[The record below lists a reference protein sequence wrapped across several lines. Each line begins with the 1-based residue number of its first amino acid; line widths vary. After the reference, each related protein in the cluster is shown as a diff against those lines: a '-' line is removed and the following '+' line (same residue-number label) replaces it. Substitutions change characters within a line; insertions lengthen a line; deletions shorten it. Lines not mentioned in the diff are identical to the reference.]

1 MKKVVL
7 LWLSILLW
15 GIAAIAQPS
24 LITYADFES
33 GVPTGWN
40 TNNST
45 NVTVNSALK
54 NSGARSIRL
63 KNSTS
68 GDVWLET
75 PTLTRNTGC
84 KVRIEFDHIPML
96 QNPEGQGEFQISIN
110 NGQTWMPITFTGG
123 ITSPT
128 GYDPTY
134 GGGIPSWGG
143 SFFKTNYWGGNTNI
157 LEENLDSTYWRHEV
171 FYLNSIIGEA
181 TTFKLRFKIG
191 QASLANTFSGW
202 YIDDFRVY
210 QGSAAGNN
218 VRIPQLQSGNILAP
232 RVYNYPNCTDV
243 RIDAIIGFLQ
253 SSAPT
258 VADSIYV
265 EYKFGNNS
273 TISKSTLRDTNGHY
287 IGYIPFNGFDS
298 ITYWRIVA
306 NDVKYNKTTYPY
318 SFNKWNSFKSIRSE
332 DTSMTLQTTG
342 ISNQEIMIK
351 TNSARSMY
359 QFRYKA
365 SELRNKGFKAG
376 KLFKLGYKVT
386 NASGPFYMTD
396 FSVYI
401 TNLNPSTV
409 LSGIN
414 PYAGNFQQ
422 VMGPD
427 LMSAPPIGEQELV
440 FDNYFIWDGESD
452 ILIKTCWDNGVN
464 NTTGGTTKIESIV
477 APAGNLSGQMYS
489 TVGFA
494 GACNAP
500 FNTSDGQI
508 GFRPNFKF
516 IFKKDCTLNY
526 DAGVNDTLVSPSS
539 MVVNANTNVPIT
551 IKINNYGS
559 DTLNAV
565 RIYTQID
572 DNASLFAGTWNG
584 MLPPDTTS
592 RPYSSIN
599 YTLPSGLTFTP
610 GYRHVKIWTDSII
623 NQIDWEPTND
633 TAIYQS
639 GYFGIVS
646 CNGPLNGVYAI
657 GNVTGITTD
666 RTFGNFKEAFAML
679 KGCGISGPV
688 TFKVLN
694 LPVGTFYT
702 DTLVFP
708 INIVGASITN
718 YIKFT
723 SASPAQYV
731 NLKPIRTTNKSY
743 DFAGAKYLK
752 FEKFNFYSADSFAVV
767 NDTLIPGTANIIE
780 MNNQSS
786 NIEFKDCG
794 FMRNPNSNNV
804 DPYYFVNI
812 GAAKYITIDSCRING
827 KAVFNHIIIQGN
839 SPTSLT
845 EGITIKKSTFTN
857 FSNESIS
864 INYSKDV
871 VIEKNEFINNLTT
884 SSNTNYNIMISSS
897 KNFSISKNKFLIN
910 NVSAIG
916 VNLALAS
923 TTPSVIANNK
933 ISIHNNNTSPST
945 SNIFGINFMSGNDV
959 KIAYNNI
966 YARDLNSDGL
976 LSFGMAIGN
985 GSTNQPLT
993 NISIKNNIVVSDGYG
1008 VGVHAKTTTQSIISF
1023 SNNIYYKLNTLISP
1037 SSTILWRY
1045 NTTNCSTLDEW
1056 NAALGG
1062 SGDLASTIYG
1072 PLFPSF
1078 DNLSTTNTYVCY
1090 KGTPISEVLDDN
1102 NYRARNT
1109 TQPCIGADEFSP
1121 PPSNIYVMKA
1131 WIDRGDV
1138 LVASDGNTI
1147 YSACGL
1153 ENEYINIQ
1161 FKNISNNTILANNL
1175 KFWYKIDN
1183 LTIPN
1188 IQKDTIHYLVIP
1200 DSVYT
1205 YRFRNPYNF
1214 GVTTADREFKVT
1226 AFSVLAADT
1235 IRTNDTAVFYVN
1247 SRIQLTALPAQN
1259 LPINYGDSALL
1270 SITSND
1276 SIYWFLRNTDEIP
1289 VLKTHTY
1296 QTNRLYNDTTFYF
1309 SRKEEIPMLKISE
1322 IQISKAANAIG
1333 QTANL
1338 PAWVTANCAIELS
1351 NYGNGAINL
1360 NGHQLSFVSGN
1371 SVALAATMT
1380 KTVTFGDYLI
1390 YPNTSV
1396 VLQFANAPIGTTPD
1410 SLKTLYIGSI
1420 SFTAAQKAGF
1430 LIKDA
1435 TGTIIDAVTY
1445 NGATFNTAT
1454 NVPTSVWTGPGKMI
1468 PNNTAGLIR
1477 TNRSAVD
1484 SNGWT
1489 PSISTT
1495 PLTISTL
1502 DTAQIWKRDNGCFG
1516 FKAPYNIT
1524 VSGIPTID
1532 PGVASI
1538 KLVGVNRTSV
1548 CTLTDE
1554 QVEVEI
1560 TNTGVSPC
1568 TSTPLLL
1575 KVYDGTTLVNTVYDT
1590 CNVTVAPNDTITY
1603 IIPQTINLASNTSDK
1618 TFNLVC
1624 HSNHSADV
1632 IHLND
1637 TARMQITSLK
1647 TPYSPIASTVNI
1659 PYATTAT
1666 LTATGVNPT
1675 DVLIWYNSNFTNH
1688 ELDRITYT
1696 TPILYENDTF
1706 YVGSML
1712 LEYDTIQL
1720 GDSNI
1725 ANALTAYPSPFN
1737 GNVKN
1742 VKEQYLY
1749 KASELSNLG
1758 LTEGNI
1764 NSIMFDI
1771 LSASGVATLT
1781 DYSIKIGTTN
1791 EESLTTWITGLTEV
1805 FNDTVQITNSSA
1817 NYGWRNLQFAD
1828 PFYYDGTSNLIIEIC
1843 FSRQESDARKV
1854 STKYSATSFNSVLSY
1869 RHASTNACI
1878 WTGSPTQPSRL
1889 RPNTRFNVDKFG
1901 CSSVRTPVAVNV
1913 APAPDCEA
1921 GLTQIVNPSTSIV
1934 MSGIS
1939 IPIDVKL
1946 KNYGSAALTS
1956 TPIHWKINDVE
1967 QTPYTWTGNLAPR
1980 DTQTVNIGNHTF
1992 ISGINTIQAWT
2003 NLACDSI
2010 YSNDTVE
2017 FEFSACIGNSTDTSH
2032 FTIGTGGNYTT
2043 INDAVSALISS
2054 GICGHV
2060 VFDINPKV
2068 DGYNEQITIPLIAG
2082 TENGN
2087 TITFRGNAPDS
2098 NDVFITYNAGTNT
2111 DKYVLKLDGTSN
2123 VRFENLRF
2131 NNFDTIYTSVVEI
2144 ANNSSNINFNG
2155 VVISSSPR
2163 IKTNN
2168 EVTNLI
2174 NITGINNDLSFN
2186 NMLFNGGAVGLS
2198 SDLPDSN
2205 SSKLSITNSFF
2216 KAFAYKGIDVK
2227 GIKELYITQ
2236 NKFREYANANISS
2249 AIAISNISNILE
2261 ILKNDVYLEG
2271 GTAVR
2276 IGFDIK
2282 KVDVSVLSPALI
2294 ANNSI
2299 SLSGIYATTALNYVG
2314 LNMDSVSNTNIYY
2327 NTIKVRASNNSG
2339 NSKSLNIGTNCSRIK
2354 VLNNNLDNSGKG
2366 FAYYVTNPSTQ
2377 VMASNN
2383 NNYISNG
2390 LNPIYWSGNKQ
2401 TVTALQTANS
2411 QDAMSISAYN
2421 PFESD
2426 SVLNIIYPSEVVRA
2440 AEPLDGLVED
2450 ILGNFRPMSPRPTI
2464 GAYEFLFSNVDFGPT
2479 SILAPDSIT
2488 SYLENDPMT
2497 VSVRVKNFGLYGID
2511 SLRIT
2516 AVLKYNADTTNI
2528 IQSISE
2534 SFVQNISSLTSVDF
2548 TLTNKL
2554 YPPLHFRSVNN
2565 KLHLCIYTTVYGDT
2579 IRINDTIHSN
2589 IIIIPAYNMQALN
2602 TVPITDRCKLFHTPV
2617 QITIKN
2623 VGEKPIGLND
2633 SLWMSYQVEGRPD
2646 IYARELLLISTATPY
2661 NDGTTNWDAIQKS
2674 QQLVYTFN
2682 TLANFY
2688 PLGLTD
2694 TTWRLRTIVSLNKD
2708 NVKVNDTSAYI
2719 TVNSRVSPPQPI
2731 THDTAIHYG
2740 TWAEPWASQINSLPI
2755 KWYADSTSTPF
2766 YSPTAYA
2773 QSMKYRTS
2781 QLFTD
2786 STFYLRVNLSGSFP
2800 CESYYTPIRV
2810 TLLDR
2815 SDIDGAAIGL
2825 EGQGPVEPPL
2835 DGWVY
2840 MTAADTI
2847 KVKVSNYGTMPM
2859 QNFDITYSIQKT
2871 TPANSPIINVT
2882 ERCTQAVAPD
2892 GHLIYKF
2899 DSLADFSAITNYK
2912 IRAWVDVPN
2921 DSIAVNDTSSIWLVK
2936 AKNGNTIY
2944 PNSVAQNAN
2953 SLDITRVQM
2962 GNMDNASNNSGIAY
2976 TDYTNTITPVTLFKG
2991 IYDSIYI
2998 SCDKPSNL
3006 ESENAI
3012 GGWTRVFIDW
3022 DRNGIFEPT
3031 EKVFDDTIWSDSL
3044 AKGKVI
3050 VPANTL
3056 TGYTRMR
3063 VMIWQGRGGNL
3074 PYGADESPTLGE
3086 VEDYKVLV
3094 RNTTPINAELVK
3106 FTQPGDFLNVQ
3117 NNDIRVVLRNTGTST
3132 LNSAT
3137 INWTMNG
3144 TPDVLNWN
3152 GSLAPAERVE
3162 VTLRANAIIPT
3173 GLTQFVAWVD
3183 AVDDPYHLND
3193 TIRKNTYI
3201 IKTFTVPYKTEFDD
3215 EGYDDFYAPNSNPL
3229 LPDNCWEFGTPDPA
3243 NTTING
3249 PYSTPN
3255 CWKTKLTGR
3264 HPENNE
3270 SILYSPIF
3278 DIGLI
3283 KPDTMTFMMRRAMNT
3298 GTFIYVDYKKYGI
3311 EGEWARLGVVSD
3323 PGAQNWYNNDSNRF
3337 QGNAIWTKHLFSL
3350 QSINRYLGNSVQFRF
3365 VFRSSTSVNDGVAID
3380 NFEIKRALRPQDA
3393 GVVQINLTP
3402 SETPTYGSTFYPKVI
3417 VRNYGSEKI
3426 HKYTVCYTAYGMHIP
3441 RCEDVFDTVGINPQ
3455 DTAVYTFAGGRVVF
3469 DSLPNNFNICAFT
3482 RLNPTDLYSDNDSL
3496 CEVKRIGPLQRDVK
3510 LIEILE
3516 PAEQVVANNDIN
3528 VVIHIKN
3535 IGIDGINQL
3544 PVAYKLP
3551 GHDAV
3556 VETITFSPA
3565 LFRNEEYH
3573 YTFNTPFHSS
3583 YGTTNLKVWTALDGD
3598 YYRYNDTLFRRVLG
3612 AISTQDIEAK
3622 YVTIDDYGTDQ
3633 IGVQLSFSNNS
3644 SVGIDSITVGYYYN
3658 GDRTNAHEE
3667 TFRNNGTL
3675 VSGQMGH
3682 HYFAQTLPRANA
3694 PYHGI
3699 CGYVKIG
3706 NDNNREND
3714 TTCTLY
3720 MGIRD
3725 AKADTI
3731 HIENTSNIMSKVQLR
3746 ARNIG
3751 TLGVPIMVNAG
3762 YVINGDW
3769 LNPVVQSFDWTFGE
3783 PNSNQIYY
3791 MTFAQR
3797 IPRVDNGAYNI
3808 VAWVDYPFDAN
3819 RSNDTTMI
3827 FKVVDIIGLDDE
3839 PEANEFTLSQNV
3851 PNPLNNS
3858 TTISFSLPN
3867 AGNTRFMVIN
3877 NMGQLIISE
3886 NKFYSEGKHE
3896 ILLDKLNL
3904 PQGIYYYAMEFEGK
3918 KITKK
3923 MVVTK

>member
-7 LWLSILLW
+7 LWLSILLC
-15 GIAAIAQPS
+15 GIAAIAQPT
-24 LITYADFES
+24 LITYADFEN
-33 GVPTGWN
+33 GIPAGWN

-45 NVTVNSALK
+45 NVTSNIALK
-54 NSGARSIRL
+54 NSGLKSIRL
-63 KNSTS
+63 KNAAS

-96 QNPEGQGEFQISIN
+96 QNPEGQGEFQISTN
-110 NGQTWMPITFTGG
+110 NGATWMPITFTGG
-123 ITSPT
+123 ISSPT

-134 GGGIPSWGG
+134 GGGIPNWLGY
-143 SFFKTNYWGGNTNI
+143 FVKTNYWSGNTNI
-157 LEENLDSTYWRHEV
+157 LETNLDNSYWKHEV

-181 TTFKLRFKIG
+181 TTFKLRFKLS

-210 QGSAAGNN
+210 QGSAVGNN
-218 VRIPQLQSGNILAP
+218 VRIPQLQSGNIIAP
-232 RVYNYPNCTDV
+232 RVYNYPNCSDV

-258 VADSIYV
+258 VPDSIYV
-265 EYKFGNNS
+265 EYKFGDNP

-306 NDVKYNKTTYPY
+306 NDVIYNKTTYPY
-318 SFNKWNSFKSIRSE
+318 SYNRWNSFKSIRSE
-332 DTSMTLQTTG
+332 DTAMTLQTSGT
-342 ISNQEIMIK
+342 SNQEIMMK
-351 TNSARSMY
+351 TNSSRNMY

-365 SELRNKGFKAG
+365 SEMIAKGFKAG
-376 KLFKLGYKVT
+376 KIFRLGYKVT
-386 NASGPFYMTD
+386 NASGPFYMND

-401 TNLNPSTV
+401 ANISPSTI

-414 PYAGNFQQ
+414 PYAGNMQQ
-422 VMGPD
+422 VVGPAV
-427 LMSAPPIGEQELV
+427 MTAPPIGENELV

-452 ILIKTCWDNGVN
+452 ILIKTCWDNGTN

-477 APAGNLSGQMYS
+477 APTGYLTGQMYS
-489 TVGFA
+489 TGGYA

-508 GFRPNFKF
+508 GYRPNFKF
-516 IFKKDCTLNY
+516 VFKKDCTLKF
-526 DAGVNDTLVSPSS
+526 DAGVNDTLVSPLS

-551 IKINNYGS
+551 IKINNFGS
-559 DTLNAV
+559 DTLTGV
-565 RIYTQID
+565 RVYTQID
-572 DNASLFAGTWNG
+572 ENLPQFAGTWTG
-584 MLPPDTTS
+584 LLLPKPASS
-592 RPYSSIN
+592 RYRSIN
-599 YTLPSGLTFTP
+599 YTLPNGLTFTP

-623 NQIDWEPTND
+623 NQIDWEPKND
-633 TAIYQS
+633 TALYRS
-639 GYFGIVS
+639 EYFGIVS
-646 CNGPLNGVYAI
+646 CNGPLNGIYAI
-657 GNVTGITTD
+657 GNVTGVTSD
-666 RTFGNFKEAFAML
+666 RTFKNFKEAFAML
-679 KGCGISGPV
+679 KGCGVSGPV

-708 INIVGASITN
+708 VNIVGASITN

-723 SASPAQYV
+723 SASPTQYV
-731 NLKPIRTTNKSY
+731 NLKPIRTSNKSY
-743 DFAGAKYLK
+743 DFAGAKYFK

-767 NDTLIPGTANIIE
+767 NDTLRPGVANIID
-780 MNNQSS
+780 MSNQTS

-794 FMRNPNSNNV
+794 FIRNPNSIDVNPN
-804 DPYYFVNI
+804 YFINI
-812 GAAKYITIDSCRING
+812 GAAKFITIDSSKFEG
-827 KAVFNHIIIQGN
+827 KAVLNHIFIQGN
-839 SPTSLT
+839 SPTNLT
-845 EGITIKKSTFTN
+845 EGITIKKSLFTN
-857 FSNESIS
+857 FSNESVS

-871 VIEKNEFINNLTT
+871 IIDKNEFINNLTT

-897 KNFSISKNKFLIN
+897 KNFAITKNKFIIN

-916 VNLALAS
+916 VNLSLAS
-923 TTPSVIANNK
+923 TTPSIIANNK
-933 ISIHNNNTSPST
+933 ISIHNNNVSPST
-945 SNIFGINFMSGNDV
+945 ANIFGINFMSGNDV
-959 KIAYNNI
+959 KIVNNNI

-976 LSFGMAIGN
+976 LSFAMAIGN

-993 NISIKNNIVVSDGYG
+993 NIAIKNNIVVSDGYG
-1008 VGVHAKTTTQSIISF
+1008 VGVHAKTTTQSVISF
-1023 SNNIYYKLNTLISP
+1023 SNNIYYKLNTLVSP
-1037 SSTILWRY
+1037 SSSILWRY
-1045 NTTNCSTLDEW
+1045 NTTNCSTLEEW
-1056 NAALGG
+1056 NSALGG
-1062 SGDLASTIYG
+1062 SGDIASTIYG

-1078 DNLSTTNTYVCY
+1078 ENLSTTNTYVCY
-1090 KGTPISEVLDDN
+1090 KGTPIAEVIDDY
-1102 NYRARNT
+1102 NYRSRNT

-1138 LVASDGNTI
+1138 LVAADGNSL

-1153 ENEYINIQ
+1153 DNEYINIQ

-1183 LTIPN
+1183 LTIPSA
-1188 IQKDTIHYLVIP
+1188 QKDTIHHTVIP
-1200 DSVYT
+1200 DSIYT

-1214 GVTTADREFKVT
+1214 AVTTADREFKVT

-1247 SRIQLTALPAQN
+1247 SRAQLTALPTQN
-1259 LPINYGDSALL
+1259 LSINYGDSALL
-1270 SITSND
+1270 SVTSND

-1289 VLKTHTY
+1289 VLKSHTY
-1296 QTNRLYNDTTFYF
+1296 QTGRLYNDTTFYF
-1309 SRKEEIPMLKISE
+1309 SRKEETPMLKISE
-1322 IQISKAANAIG
+1322 IQISRLTNAIG
-1333 QTANL
+1333 QTVNL

-1360 NGHQLSFVSGN
+1360 NGYQFAYVTGNNIALSAN
-1371 SVALAATMT
+1371 MN
-1380 KTVTFGDYLI
+1380 KTVTFGDYYI

-1396 VLQFANAPIGTTPD
+1396 VLQIANGSSPD
-1410 SLKTLYIGSI
+1410 SSKTIFIGSA
-1420 SFTAAQKAGF
+1420 TNYNANTKTGF
-1430 LIKDA
+1430 LLKDPS
-1435 TGTIIDAVTY
+1435 GTVIDAVTY

-1454 NVPTSVWTGPGKMI
+1454 NVPSSIWTGPGKMV
-1468 PNNTAGLIR
+1468 PASSAGLIR

-1484 SNGWT
+1484 STGWT
-1489 PSISTT
+1489 PSVAET
-1495 PLTISTL
+1495 PLTISTI

-1516 FKAPYNIT
+1516 FKTPYNIQ
-1524 VSGIPTID
+1524 VSGIPSID

-1554 QVEVEI
+1554 QVEVKI

-1568 TSTPLLL
+1568 TTTPLLL
-1575 KVYDGTTLVNTVYDT
+1575 RVYDGATLVNTIYDT

-1603 IIPQTINLASNTSDK
+1603 IIPQTINLAANTSDK
-1618 TFNLVC
+1618 TFDLICNSNL
-1624 HSNHSADV
+1624 STDV

-1637 TARMQITSLK
+1637 TARMQIISLK

-1720 GDSNI
+1720 GDSTI
-1725 ANALTAYPSPFN
+1725 ANPLSGYPSPLN
-1737 GNVKN
+1737 AAMKN

-1749 KASELSNLG
+1749 KASELSDLG
-1758 LTEGNI
+1758 LSEGNI
-1764 NSIMFDI
+1764 NGLMFNIMSI
-1771 LSASGVATLT
+1771 SGATNLL
-1781 DYSIKIGTTN
+1781 DYTIKIGTTN
-1791 EESLTTWITGLTEV
+1791 DEALTTWVSGLTEV
-1805 FNDTVQITNSSA
+1805 YNDTASLTSA
-1817 NYGWRNLQFAD
+1817 NTGWKSFQFTD
-1828 PFYYDGTSNLIIEIC
+1828 PFYYDGTSNIVIEIC
-1843 FSRQESDARKV
+1843 YSREGTTAKQIR
-1854 STKYSATSFNSVLSY
+1854 TYYSATSFNSVLSY
-1869 RHASTNACI
+1869 RHASTNACL
-1878 WTGSPTQPSRL
+1878 WTGSPTQMNLKL
-1889 RPNTRFNVDKFG
+1889 RPNTRFDIDKFG
-1901 CSSVRTPVAVNV
+1901 CSSVRTPVVV
-1913 APAPDCEA
+1913 SVTPPPSCEA
-1921 GLTQIVNPSTSIV
+1921 GLTQIVNPATSIV

-1939 IPIDVKL
+1939 IPIKVKL
-1946 KNYGSAALTS
+1946 ENFGSSALTS
-1956 TPIHWKINDVE
+1956 TPIHWQINGVE
-1967 QTPYTWTGNLAPR
+1967 QAPYNWTGNLLLN
-1980 DTQTVNIGNHTF
+1980 DTQTVTIGNYTF
-1992 ISGINTIQAWT
+1992 ISGINTIKAWT
-2003 NLACDSI
+2003 NLNCDTI
-2010 YSNDTVE
+2010 HSNDTVS
-2017 FEFSACIGNSTDTSH
+2017 FEFSACLGNNSDTSH
-2032 FTIGTGGNYTT
+2032 FVIGTGGDYTT
-2043 INDAVSALISS
+2043 INDAVNALISS

-2068 DGYNEQITIPLIAG
+2068 GGYNEQITIPLIAG

-2111 DKYVLKLDGTSN
+2111 DKYVLKLDGATN
-2123 VRFENLRF
+2123 IKFENLKF
-2131 NNFDTIYTSVVEI
+2131 KNYSNTYPSVVDI
-2144 ANNSSNINFNG
+2144 TNNSSD
-2155 VVISSSPR
+2155 VIFKSIVLNSLPTANPNTE
-2163 IKTNN
+2163 ITKL
-2168 EVTNLI
+2168 V
-2174 NITGINNDLSFN
+2174 NITGINNNLAFN
-2186 NMLFNGGAVGLS
+2186 NILFNGGAVGLS

-2205 SSKLSITNSFF
+2205 SNRLSITNSFF
-2216 KAFAYKGIDVK
+2216 NAFAYKGIDVK
-2227 GIKELYITQ
+2227 GIKELYVTK
-2236 NKFREYANANISS
+2236 NKFREYVNANISS

-2261 ILKNDVYLEG
+2261 IIKNDVYLEG
-2271 GTAVR
+2271 GTAARTGIDVKR
-2276 IGFDIK
+2276 
-2282 KVDVSVLSPALI
+2282 VDASVLSPAII

-2299 SLSGIYATTALNYVG
+2299 SLSGTYTNTALIYVG
-2314 LNMDSVSNTNIYY
+2314 LNMDSVTNTNIYY
-2327 NTIKVRASNNSG
+2327 NTIKVRASNNSA

-2390 LNPIYWSGNKQ
+2390 FNPIYWLGNKQ
-2401 TVTALQTANS
+2401 TIAALQTANS
-2411 QDAMSISAYN
+2411 QDAMSISVYN

-2440 AEPLDGLVED
+2440 AEPLDGFVED

-2464 GAYEFLFSNVDFGPT
+2464 GAYEFQFTNVDFGPT
-2479 SILAPDSIT
+2479 SIISPDSTID
-2488 SYLENDPMT
+2488 YLENDPIT
-2497 VSVRVKNFGLYGID
+2497 VTVRVKNFGLYGID

-2516 AVLKYNADTTNI
+2516 AVLKYKADTTDI

-2534 SFVQNISSLTSVDF
+2534 SFIQNISSLASVDF
-2548 TLTNKL
+2548 TLTDQL
-2554 YPPLHFRSVNN
+2554 YPPLHFRNVND
-2565 KLHLCIYTTVYGDT
+2565 KLHLCIYTNVNSDT
-2579 IRINDTIHSN
+2579 IHINDTIHTN
-2589 IIIIPAYNMQALN
+2589 LTIIPAYNMQAVN
-2602 TVPITDRCKLFHTPV
+2602 TVPVTDRCKLFQTPV
-2617 QITIKN
+2617 KITIKN
-2623 VGEKPIGLND
+2623 VGEKSIGLND
-2633 SLWMSYQVEGRPD
+2633 SLWLSYQVEGRPD
-2646 IYARELLLISTATPY
+2646 IYARELLLISPATPY
-2661 NDGTTNWDAIQKS
+2661 NDGTTNWEAMHKT

-2688 PLGLTD
+2688 PLGLND

-2719 TVNSRVSPPQPI
+2719 TVNSRVSPPIPI
-2731 THDTAIHYG
+2731 VHDTAIHYG
-2740 TWAEPWASQINSLPI
+2740 TWAEPWATQINNLPI

-2810 TLLDR
+2810 TLLNR

-2825 EGQGPVEPPL
+2825 LGQGPVEPPQE
-2835 DGWVY
+2835 GWVY

-2847 KVKVSNYGTMPM
+2847 KVKVSNFGTMPM
-2859 QNFDITYSIQKT
+2859 QNFDITYSIQKA

-2899 DSLADFSAITNYK
+2899 DSLADFSDITNYK

-2921 DSIAVNDTSSIWLVK
+2921 DLIAVNDTSSIWLVK

-2944 PNSVAQNAN
+2944 PNSAAQNAN

-2962 GNMDNASNNSGIAY
+2962 GNMDNASNNSGLAY

-3022 DRNGIFEPT
+3022 DRNGIFEQT
-3031 EKVFDDTIWSDSL
+3031 EEVFYDSIWSGSV
-3044 AKGKVI
+3044 AKGKVN

-3063 VMIWQGRGGNL
+3063 VMIWQGRGML
-3074 PYGADESPTLGE
+3074 PYGANENPTLGE

-3094 RNTTPINAELVK
+3094 RNTTPVNAELVK

-3152 GSLAPAERVE
+3152 GSLAPADRVE
-3162 VTLRANAIIPT
+3162 VTLRANATIPT

-3201 IKTFTVPYKTEFDD
+3201 IRTYTIPYATEFDD

-3243 NTTING
+3243 NTTIKG

-3255 CWKTKLTGR
+3255 CWKTKLSGK
-3264 HPENNE
+3264 HPANNE

-3283 KPDTMTFMMRRAMNT
+3283 KPDTMTFMMRRAINT
-3298 GTFIYVDYKKYGI
+3298 GTFVYVDFKKYGI
-3311 EGEWARLGVVSD
+3311 EGEWARLGVIND
-3323 PGAQNWYNNDSNRF
+3323 PGAHNWYNDDSNRF
-3337 QGNAIWTKHLFSL
+3337 KGNAIWTEHLFSL
-3350 QSINRYLGNSVQFRF
+3350 QSISRYLGNTVQFRF
-3365 VFRSSTSVNDGVAID
+3365 VFRSGTSTNDGVAID
-3380 NFEIKRALRPQDA
+3380 NFEIKRALREQDA
-3393 GVVQINLTP
+3393 GIVSIDLTP
-3402 SETPTYGSTFYPKVI
+3402 NPIPTYGSTFYPKVK
-3417 VRNYGSEKI
+3417 VRNYGSEKLHRFTI
-3426 HKYTVCYTAYGMHIP
+3426 CYTAQGMHIP
-3441 RCEDVFDTVGINPQ
+3441 RCEDIFDSIGINPR
-3455 DTAVYTFAGGRVVF
+3455 DTASYTFTGGRVIF
-3469 DSLPNNFNICAFT
+3469 DSLPNPFNICAFT

-3496 CEVKRIGPLQRDVK
+3496 CEAKVIGPLQRDVK
-3510 LIEILE
+3510 LIEILD
-3516 PAEQVVANNDIN
+3516 PTEQVVANNDIN

-3535 IGIDGINQL
+3535 IGIDGIEQL

-3551 GHDAV
+3551 GSDPV
-3556 VETITFSPA
+3556 IEIISFSPP
-3565 LFRNEEYH
+3565 LYNSQEYN

-3598 YYRYNDTLFRRVLG
+3598 YYRYNDTLFRRVTG
-3612 AISTQDIEAK
+3612 AITTQDLEAK
-3622 YVTIDDYGTDQ
+3622 YLTIDDYPNDK
-3633 IGVQLSFSNNS
+3633 IGVQLSFTNNS
-3644 SVGIDSITVGYYYN
+3644 SIGIDSITVGYYYN

-3667 TFRNNGTL
+3667 TFRNNSPL
-3675 VSGQMGH
+3675 ISGQMGH
-3682 HYFAQTLPRANA
+3682 HYFAQTLPKANA

-3699 CGYVKIG
+3699 CGYVKIPD
-3706 NDNNREND
+3706 DNNREND

-3731 HIENTSNIMSKVQLR
+3731 HIANTSNPMSEVQLR

-3819 RSNDTTMI
+3819 RSNDTTMT

-3867 AGNTRFMVIN
+3867 AGKTRFMVIN

-3886 NKFYSEGKHE
+3886 NKFYTEGKHE
-3896 ILLDKLNL
+3896 IHLDNLNL

-3923 MVVTK
+3923 MIVTK